1 MEIIMERSPA
11 EQALIDFAKRIEAER
26 NALKDALQKIH
37 DQPNCRY
44 EVEAQLGKEVWDA
57 LHSA

>member
-1 MEIIMERSPA
+1 MERSPA
-11 EQALIDFAKRIEAER
+11 AQALIYYAKRIEAER
-26 NALKDALQKIH
+26 NALKAALQKIH

-44 EVEAQLGKEVWDA
+44 EVEAQLGEEVWDA

>member
-1 MEIIMERSPA
+1 MERSPA